1 MKGVIS
7 ICLKN
12 EIYYHWVEVLFKS
25 ILLHANIEFSLVYDN
40 ELYFKKY
47 NLDKLVKYPIYKTDI
62 VNPYLFK
69 YELINYTPF
78 DNSIFFDADTIIFK
92 DITPLFSEQF
102 LSICAEWDSEWIY
115 DDFSFIKKPEDIVK
129 IYNLKKL
136 YSAYSGYIRF
146 EKTNFY
152 YNLFKKVLANEHYN
166 RRINKI
172 YSREFMPDEYF
183 LNISIS
189 DLKLN
194 RFIPI
199 KLYYSNHMDDLTNY
213 YGYTLQGSN
222 KVELEYL
229 NDMVVPLF
237 TNIEIKNYLLLNLRN
252 RVNKELIIFNNK
264 LRMTTVEKKNII

>member
-1 MKGVIS
+1 MNGVIS

-12 EIYYHWVEVLFKS
+12 EIYYHWAEVLFKS
-25 ILLHANIEFSLVYDN
+25 ILLHTNIEFSLVYDN

-47 NLDKLVKYPIYKTDI
+47 NLHKLVKYPIYKTDI
-62 VNPYLFK
+62 SNPYLFK

-102 LSICAEWDSEWIY
+102 LSICAEWNGGWIY
-115 DDFSFIKKPEDIVK
+115 NDFSFIKKPEDTVK

-152 YNLFKKVLANEHYN
+152 YDLFKKVLSNEHYN
-166 RRINKI
+166 RSVNKL

-183 LNISIS
+183 LNLSIDDL
-189 DLKLN
+189 DLKKH
-194 RFIPI
+194 IPI
-199 KLYYSNHMDDLTNY
+199 KLYILNINDNITNY
-213 YGYTLQGSN
+213 YGYTFQGGSLVKDEDIKEIIDLTLKNISIDSYLFRPTKYVSKQFKNKKTEKIPSN
-222 KVELEYL
+222 K
-229 NDMVVPLF
+229 
-237 TNIEIKNYLLLNLRN
+237 
-252 RVNKELIIFNNK
+252 II
-264 LRMTTVEKKNII
+264 